1 MGQGSILLTIAWRNL
16 WRNRTRTIL
25 TALTM
30 GLGVAFCIFMNS
42 WVGGFLKVM
51 HEATVER
58 NLGHLQIHH
67 KDYPETMNPY
77 DVVPNAGAVI
87 DALRADPDIEV
98 VAPRIQAFAMY
109 AGADNEAASGSFVGV
124 DVAAEAA
131 LTEMNKRVIDGRWL
145 SAKGETV
152 IGHTLADKLDLKVGG
167 KLLVVV
173 NSLDGSI
180 GNQVYPVVGIYKVG
194 TVERDAGAMFSLE
207 TAQELFVMGDGVHE
221 LVVLARSEHI
231 LAQVQE
237 RAQKD
242 RADLAVRTWYEISP
256 ETKQMEDITLISSLV
271 FVIIIMMLT
280 GFMIINTLLMSVYE
294 RTRELGLLASMGL
307 PPKSVMRLILIE
319 SGLLGLISSA
329 VGLGLGLLGHL
340 LLITKGI
347 PMEVKEGEGF
357 VLNGVV
363 LDPVIHGHLDL
374 IQVVIPLVVVIIVS
388 LLAGIWPARR
398 AVKLDPVTALAQE

>member
-42 WVGGFLKVM
+42 WIGGFLKVM
-51 HEATVER
+51 HEATVDR

-77 DVVPNAGAVI
+77 DVVPNAGRVI
-87 DALRADPDIEV
+87 EALRADPDIKV

-109 AGADNEAASGSFVGV
+109 AGAGDDAASGSFVGV
-124 DVAAEAA
+124 DIAAEAS
-131 LTEMNKRVIDGRWL
+131 LTEMNKRVVDGRWL
-145 SAKGETV
+145 GAKGEAV
-152 IGHTLADKLDLKVGG
+152 IGHTLADKLGLKVGG
-167 KLLVVV
+167 QLLVVV
-173 NSLDGSI
+173 NALDGSI

-194 TVERDAGAMFSLE
+194 TVERDAGAMFSLK
-207 TAQELFVMGDGVHE
+207 TAQDLFVMGDGVHE
-221 LVVLARSEHI
+221 LVVLTRGERA

-237 RAQKD
+237 RAQKG
-242 RADLAVRTWYEISP
+242 RPELAVRTWYEISP
-256 ETKQMEDITLISSLV
+256 ETKQMEDITRVSSFV
-271 FVIIIMMLT
+271 FVIIIMLLT

-307 PPKSVMRLILIE
+307 PPKSVTRLILIE
-319 SGLLGLISSA
+319 SGLLGLISSG
-329 VGLGLGLLGHL
+329 VGLGLGMLGHL
-340 LLITKGI
+340 LLITKGVS
-347 PMEVKEGEGF
+347 MEVAEGEGF

-363 LDPVIHGHLDL
+363 LDPVIHGHLEL
-374 IQVVIPLVVVIIVS
+374 IQVVIPLIVVIMVS

-398 AVKLDPVTALAQE
+398 AVKLDPVIALAQV

>member
-42 WVGGFLKVM
+42 WVGGFLSVM
-51 HEATVER
+51 HEATVDR

-77 DVVPNAGAVI
+77 DVVPNAGRVI
-87 DALRADPDIEV
+87 EALRADPDIKV

-109 AGADNEAASGSFVGV
+109 AGAGDDAASGSFVGA
-124 DVAAEAA
+124 DITAEAS
-131 LTEMNKRVIDGRWL
+131 LTEMNKRIVDGRWL
-145 SAKGETV
+145 GAKGEAL

-221 LVVLARSEHI
+221 LVVLTRDERA

-237 RAQKD
+237 RAQKG
-242 RADLAVRTWYEISP
+242 RSELAVRTWYEISP
-256 ETKQMEDITLISSLV
+256 ETKQMEDITRVSSFV
-271 FVIIIMMLT
+271 FVIIIMLLT

-307 PPKSVMRLILIE
+307 PPISVMKLILVE
-319 SGLLGLISSA
+319 SGLLGLISSGI
-329 VGLGLGLLGHL
+329 GLGLGMLGHL

-363 LDPVIHGHLDL
+363 LDPVIHGHLEI
-374 IQVVIPLVVVIIVS
+374 IQVMIPLIVVIIVS

-398 AVKLDPVTALAQE
+398 AVKLDPVIALAQE

>member
-42 WVGGFLKVM
+42 WVGGFLSVM
-51 HEATVER
+51 HKATVDR

-77 DVVPNAGAVI
+77 DVVPNAPTVI
-87 DALRADPDIEV
+87 DALLADPDINV

-124 DVAAEAA
+124 DIVAEAA
-131 LTEMNKRVIDGRWL
+131 LTQINKRVIDGRWL
-145 SAKGETV
+145 ADKGEAV
-152 IGHTLADKLDLKVGG
+152 IGNALADKLDLKVGG
-167 KLLVVV
+167 QLLVVV
-173 NSLDGSI
+173 NALDGSI

-194 TVERDAGAMFSLE
+194 TVERDAGAMFSLK
-207 TAQELFVMGDGVHE
+207 TAQDLFVMGDGVHE
-221 LVVLARSEHI
+221 LVVLAQNEGA

-242 RADLAVRTWYEISP
+242 RPNLAVRAWYEISP

-271 FVIIIMMLT
+271 FVIIIMLLT

-294 RTRELGLLASMGL
+294 RTRELGLLASLGL
-307 PPKSVMRLILIE
+307 PPKSVTRLILIE
-319 SGLLGLISSA
+319 SGLLGLISST
-329 VGLGLGLLGHL
+329 VGFVLGMLGHL
-340 LLITKGI
+340 LLSTKGI

-363 LDPVIHGHLDL
+363 LDPVIYGHLEV
-374 IQVVIPLVVVIIVS
+374 IQVLIPMMVVIAVS

-398 AVKLDPVTALAQE
+398 AVNLDPVTALAQG